1 MASSAAPLLYPTV
14 KMESGE
20 WLIDGG
26 VVDNNPSLIAYVE
39 AKKLFGADRIKVLSI
54 GSGVNKKRIDG
65 SLQLIGGQMGWLK
78 NDVLGL
84 LLESQMDHELLM
96 ALIGETCE

>member
-14 KMESGE
+14 QMESGE

-39 AKKLFGADRIKVLSI
+39 AKKLFGANRIKVLSI
-54 GSGVNKKRIDG
+54 
-65 SLQLIGGQMGWLK
+65 
-78 NDVLGL
+78 
-84 LLESQMDHELLM
+84 
-96 ALIGETCE
+96 